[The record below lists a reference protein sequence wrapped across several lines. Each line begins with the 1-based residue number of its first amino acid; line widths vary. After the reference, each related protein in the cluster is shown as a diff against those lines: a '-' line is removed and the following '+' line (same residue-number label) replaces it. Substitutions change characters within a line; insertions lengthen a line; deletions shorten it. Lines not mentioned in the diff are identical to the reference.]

1 MIPPE
6 YHTRYYA
13 VCPHCN
19 VYLCELD
26 GVADPNAAL
35 LAHIDATD
43 GLFYNH
49 SWCNEYE
56 KTMVKPESFYYAVC
70 GATYQE

>member
-1 MIPPE
+1 M
-6 YHTRYYA
+6 RA
-13 VCPHCN
+13 
-19 VYLCELD
+19 
-26 GVADPNAAL
+26 GWVADPNAAL

-56 KTMVKPESFYYAVC
+56 KTMVKPESFYCTVC
-70 GATYQE
+70 GGTYQE